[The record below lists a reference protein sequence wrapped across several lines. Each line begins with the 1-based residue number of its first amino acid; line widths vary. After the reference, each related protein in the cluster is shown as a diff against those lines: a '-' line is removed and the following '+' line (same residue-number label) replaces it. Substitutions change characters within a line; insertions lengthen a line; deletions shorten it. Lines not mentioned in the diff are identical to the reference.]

1 MKGAASRWLSRK
13 LHSERPVTAV
23 PRPVFWLLG
32 GALLLQL
39 TWHGIQPPPMA
50 QARDLPRP
58 PSEAVLRV
66 AALGDPVALGRG
78 LMLWLQVFDNQ
89 PGVSIPFVLL
99 NYDYVATWL
108 ERILDLDPRSQYPL
122 LAAARLYGEV
132 PDPGRQRRMM
142 DFVYRKFMEDPNH
155 RWRWLAHAAI
165 VAKHRLKDPALALKF
180 ARAIADNTDAD
191 RVPPWARQMHIFLLE
206 DAGELEAARTLIGGL
221 LASGEIRDPHEIRF
235 LQERL
240 EALERRDG
248 SREAATGRPSEG
260 ETQ

>member
-1 MKGAASRWLSRK
+1 VKGVASRWLSRK
-13 LHSERPVTAV
+13 LQNERPLTAV
-23 PRPVFWLLG
+23 PRPVLWLLG

-58 PSEAVLRV
+58 PSEAALRI
-66 AALGDPVALGRG
+66 AALGDPVALGRA

-89 PGVSIPFVLL
+89 PGVSIPFALL

-108 ERILDLDPRSQYPL
+108 ERILDLDPSSQYPL

-132 PDPGRQRRMM
+132 PDPVRQRRMM
-142 DFVYRKFMEDPNH
+142 DFVYRKFMDDPNT
-155 RWRWLAHAAI
+155 RWRWLAHASI
-165 VAKHRLKDPALALKF
+165 VAKHRLEDPVLALKF
-180 ARAIADNTDAD
+180 ARAIADNTAAE

-206 DAGELEAARTLIGGL
+206 EAGELEAARTLIGGL

-235 LQERL
+235 LEERL
-240 EALERRDG
+240 EALERRIG
-248 SREAATGRPSEG
+248 MREAAVSRPSEG
-260 ETQ
+260 EMQ